1 MRGAPPVAGFPA
13 RGRPVHDPRDTSTR
27 PEAPSRMTV
36 LRKGLDLLYLAGGVA
51 GGVALAAIGAIIA
64 VQVIGRQFG
73 FQLPGADDLTAFA
86 VAASA
91 LLPLAY
97 AFRHGAHIRVDLI
110 IGHVKGAA
118 RFAMET
124 VALVLTAGLCAYL
137 AYAMADLAFDSWQ
150 FEDVAQGTVAWLLW
164 YPQAACAA
172 GCILFAI
179 AIVDDLVVH
188 LSGGTPSYRR
198 AAEASALSRAGV
210 EL

>member
-1 MRGAPPVAGFPA
+1 
-13 RGRPVHDPRDTSTR
+13 
-27 PEAPSRMTV
+27 MTA

-64 VQVIGRQFG
+64 AQVIGRQFG
-73 FQLPGADDLTAFA
+73 VQVSGADDLTAFA

-110 IGHVKGAA
+110 IGHVKGTA

-124 VALVLTAGLCAYL
+124 VALALTTALAAYL
-137 AYAMADLAFDSWQ
+137 AYAVADLAYDSWQ
-150 FEDVAQGTVAWLLW
+150 FEDVAQGTVPWLLW
-164 YPQAACAA
+164 YPQAACAL
-172 GCILFAI
+172 GCALFAL
-179 AIVDDLVVH
+179 ALADDLVVH
-188 LSGGTPSYRR
+188 LTGGTPSYRR
-198 AAEASALSRAGV
+198 AAEASALQRATE